1 VHRHA
6 NIASL
11 DGELAG
17 PQWAA
22 LRELLPLYQAITTVQ
37 LGNGRS
43 TSFWFDV
50 WHEDD
55 CLADRFPALLSH

>member
-1 VHRHA
+1 VRHHA

-17 PQWAA
+17 PHWAA

-37 LGNGRS
+37 LGNGAQ
-43 TSFWFDV
+43 
-50 WHEDD
+50 HI
-55 CLADRFPALLSH
+55 LLV